1 MKLPISFN
9 DFSKDPVKGLLFIVL
24 LAVGYL
30 YYDNKASYQAQ
41 TEEYKAQY
49 TDCGVKVEALEKKLD
64 QKTERLRRADSVMAI
79 SVARLEVL
87 NEINQIK

>member
-1 MKLPISFN
+1 MKLPI
-9 DFSKDPVKGLLFIVL
+9 DFKDFAKDPVKGLLFIVL

-49 TDCGVKVEALEKKLD
+49 SECGIKVESLEKKLD
-64 QKTERLRRADSVMAI
+64 EKTERLRRADSVMAI
-79 SVARLEVL
+79 SVARLQVL
-87 NEINQIK
+87 NDINKIK

>member
-1 MKLPISFN
+1 MKLPISFK

>member
-1 MKLPISFN
+1 MKLPI
-9 DFSKDPVKGLLFIVL
+9 DFKDFAKDPVKGLLFIVI

-30 YYDNKASYQAQ
+30 YFDNKTSYKDQMI
-41 TEEYKAQY
+41 EYKQQIGSC
-49 TDCGVKVEALEKKLD
+49 DDKVNNLEVKLD

-87 NEINQIK
+87 NEINKIK

>member
-1 MKLPISFN
+1 MKMPISFK

-30 YYDNKASYQAQ
+30 YYDNKASYQKQ

-49 TDCGVKVEALEKKLD
+49 TECGSKVEDLENKLD
-64 QKTERLRRADSVMAI
+64 EKTERLRRADSVMAI

-87 NEINQIK
+87 NEINKIK

>member
-1 MKLPISFN
+1 MKLPI
-9 DFSKDPVKGLLFIVL
+9 DFKDFAKDPVKGLLFIVI

-30 YYDNKASYQAQ
+30 YFDNKTSYKDQM
-41 TEEYKAQY
+41 TEYKEQIGFC
-49 TDCGVKVEALEKKLD
+49 DSKVNNLEVKLE

-87 NEINQIK
+87 NEINKIK